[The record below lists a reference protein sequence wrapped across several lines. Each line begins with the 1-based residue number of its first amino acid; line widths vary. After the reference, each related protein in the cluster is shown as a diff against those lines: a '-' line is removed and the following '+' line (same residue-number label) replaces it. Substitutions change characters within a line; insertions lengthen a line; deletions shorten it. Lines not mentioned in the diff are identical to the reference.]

1 MSARPSG
8 SRERCAW
15 VNDDPLYLAYHD
27 EEWGVPVRDA
37 RALFECLLL
46 EGAQAGLSWYTI
58 LKKREGYRRAF
69 AGFDP
74 QRMARFDARRIE
86 RLLADPGI
94 VRHRGKVEAFVANA
108 RAWLAMEEAG
118 EDLSQLL
125 WSFVGGEPVRNR
137 RRSSAEIP
145 ASTPASA
152 RMSRELRRRGLRFVG
167 PTTCYA
173 FQQATGMVND
183 HLTSCFRW
191 LELG

>member
-1 MSARPSG
+1 MSARRSG